1 MTMDRLDTMRVFVAV
16 AEARGFAA
24 GARRLGLSAPVVT
37 RAVAALERRLGARL
51 LQRTTRIVR
60 LTEAGTRYLADCRR
74 ILAEVDNAEESLRAP
89 DGKPR
94 GALNVTASR
103 IFGRMFVAPLVLEF
117 IDAHREVTVRTV
129 LDDHVIDL
137 IEAGID
143 VAVRIGPLADSS
155 FTATRVGSVRRV
167 LCASPDYLVK
177 HGTPRKPADLE
188 ALDALVF
195 SGASAR
201 SEWTLG
207 TGRAARTVR
216 PRSLLSIND
225 ADVIIAAAIA
235 GHGVARVLSYQVGD
249 AVAAGSLVRLLPS
262 FEPPP
267 IPVSVVCPAGRNSS
281 PKVRAFFD
289 FTVARLRAASWLS

>member
-1 MTMDRLDTMRVFVAV
+1 MDHLDSMRVFVAV
-16 AEARGFAA
+16 AEARGFAS
-24 GARRLGLSAPVVT
+24 GARRVGRSAPVVT
-37 RAVAALERRLGARL
+37 RAVAELERRLGTRL

-74 ILAEVDNAEESLRAP
+74 ILAEVAVAEESLRAP

-103 IFGRMFVAPLVLEF
+103 IFGRMFVTPLVLDFLE
-117 IDAHREVTVRTV
+117 AHREITIRTV

-143 VAVRIGPLADSS
+143 VAVRIGPLPDSS

-167 LCASPDYLVK
+167 LCASPGYLAR

-195 SGASAR
+195 AGASAR

-207 TGRAARTVR
+207 SGRAARTVR
-216 PRSLLSIND
+216 PRSTLSTND
-225 ADVIIAAAIA
+225 ADVSIAAAIA

-249 AVAAGSLVRLLPS
+249 EVAAGRLVRVLAP

-289 FTVARLRAASWLS
+289 FAVARLRAASWLS

>member
-1 MTMDRLDTMRVFVAV
+1 MDRLDTMRVFVAV

-24 GARRLGLSAPVVT
+24 GARRLALSAPVVT
-37 RAVAALERRLGARL
+37 RAVAALERRLGTRL

-60 LTEAGTRYLADCRR
+60 LTEAGNRYLADCRR
-74 ILAEVDNAEESLRAP
+74 ILAEVDSAEETLRSP
-89 DGKPR
+89 DGQPR
-94 GALNVTASR
+94 GTLHVTASR
-103 IFGRMFVAPLVLEF
+103 IFGRMFVAPIVLDFLE
-117 IDAHREVTVRTV
+117 AHREVTVRTL
-129 LDDHVIDL
+129 LDDHVVDL
-137 IEAGID
+137 IEAGVD

-167 LCASPDYLVK
+167 LCASPAYLAR
-177 HGTPRKPADLE
+177 HGTPRRPADLE

-207 TGRAARTVR
+207 SGRAVRTVR

-235 GHGVARVLSYQVGD
+235 GHGVARVLSYQVGE
-249 AVAAGSLVRLLPS
+249 AVAAGTLVRLLTPFCHHRS
-262 FEPPP
+262 
-267 IPVSVVCPAGRNSS
+267 R
-281 PKVRAFFD
+281 
-289 FTVARLRAASWLS
+289 

>member
-1 MTMDRLDTMRVFVAV
+1 MDQLDTMRVFVAV

-24 GARRLGLSAPVVT
+24 GARRVGRSAPVVT
-37 RAVAALERRLGARL
+37 RAVAGLERRLGTRL
-51 LQRTTRIVR
+51 LQRTTRVVR

-74 ILAEVDNAEESLRAP
+74 ILAEVASAEESLRAP

-94 GALNVTASR
+94 GALHVAASR
-103 IFGRMFVAPLVLEF
+103 IFGRMFVTPLVLDFLE
-117 IDAHREVTVRTV
+117 AHREVTVHTL
-129 LDDHVIDL
+129 LDDQVVDL

-143 VAVRIGPLADSS
+143 VAVRIGALPDSS

-167 LCASPDYLVK
+167 LCASPGYLER
-177 HGTPRKPADLE
+177 HGMPRKPADLE

-207 TGRAARTVR
+207 SGRAARTVR
-216 PRSLLSIND
+216 PRSMLSTND

-235 GHGVARVLSYQVGD
+235 GHGVARVLSYQVSD
-249 AVAAGSLVRLLPS
+249 AVADGRLTRLLTA

-267 IPVSVVCPAGRNSS
+267 IPVSVVCPAGRGSS

-289 FTVARLRAASWLS
+289 FAVARLRAATWLS

>member
-1 MTMDRLDTMRVFVAV
+1 MDRLDTMRVFVAV

-24 GARRLGLSAPVVT
+24 GARRLGRSAPVVT
-37 RAVAALERRLGARL
+37 RAVADLERRLGARL

-60 LTEAGTRYLADCRR
+60 LTEAGTRYLSDCRR
-74 ILAEVDNAEESLRAP
+74 ILAEVDAAEESLHAP

-103 IFGRMFVAPLVLEF
+103 IFGRMFVTPLVLDF
-117 IDAHREVTVRTV
+117 LAAHREITVRTV

-137 IEAGID
+137 IEAGVD
-143 VAVRIGPLADSS
+143 VAVRIGPLPDSS
-155 FTATRVGSVRRV
+155 FAATRVGQVRRV
-167 LCASPDYLVK
+167 LCASPGYLAR

-207 TGRAARTVR
+207 NGRAARTVR
-216 PRSLLSIND
+216 PRSVLSTND
-225 ADVIIAAAIA
+225 TDVIIAAALA
-235 GHGVARVLSYQVGD
+235 GHGIARVLSYQVGD
-249 AVAAGSLVRLLPS
+249 AVAAGKLVRLLAP
-262 FEPPP
+262 FEPAP
-267 IPVSVVCPAGRNSS
+267 IPVSVVCPAGRGSS

-289 FTVARLRAASWLS
+289 FAVARLRAASWLS

>member
-1 MTMDRLDTMRVFVAV
+1 LDKLDAMRVFVAV

-24 GARRLGLSAPVVT
+24 GARRLGMSAPVVT
-37 RAVAALERRLGARL
+37 RAVAALEKRLGTTL

-74 ILAEVDNAEESLRAP
+74 ILAEVGAAEDSLRSR

-94 GALNVTASR
+94 GALNITASR
-103 IFGRMFVAPLVLEF
+103 LFGRMFVAPIVLDFLNEY
-117 IDAHREVTVRTV
+117 REISVRTV
-129 LDDHVIDL
+129 LDDHIIDL

-143 VAVRIGPLADSS
+143 VAIRIGPLPDSS

-167 LCASPDYLVK
+167 FCASPDYLEL
-177 HGTPRKPADLE
+177 HATPRRPADLE

-195 SGASAR
+195 AGASTR

-207 TGRAARTVR
+207 SGRAARTVR
-216 PRSLLSIND
+216 PRSVLSIND
-225 ADVIIAAAIA
+225 ADVIVAAALA
-235 GHGVARVLSYQVGD
+235 GHGVARLLSYQVGNE
-249 AVAAGSLVRLLPS
+249 VAAGKLVRLLTP

-267 IPVSVVCPAGRNSS
+267 IPVSVVCPAGRHGSA
-281 PKVRAFFD
+281 KVRAFFD
-289 FTVARLRAASWLS
+289 FAVARLRAASWLG

>member
-1 MTMDRLDTMRVFVAV
+1 MDQLDAMRVFVAV

-24 GARRLGLSAPVVT
+24 GARRVGRSAPVAT
-37 RAVAALERRLGARL
+37 RAVARLERRLGTRL

-74 ILAEVDNAEESLRAP
+74 IFAELDAAEESLRAP

-103 IFGRMFVAPLVLEF
+103 IFGRMFVTPLVLDFLET
-117 IDAHREVTVRTV
+117 HREVSIRTV

-137 IEAGID
+137 IEAGMD
-143 VAVRIGPLADSS
+143 VAVRIGPLPDSS

-167 LCASPDYLVK
+167 LCASPGYLAR

-188 ALDALVF
+188 GLDALVF

-207 TGRAARTVR
+207 AGRAARTVR
-216 PRSLLSIND
+216 PKSTLSTND
-225 ADVIIAAAIA
+225 ADVIIAAALA
-235 GHGVARVLSYQVGD
+235 GHGVARLLSYQIGD
-249 AVAAGSLVRLLPS
+249 AVAAGKLVRLLLP

-267 IPVSVVCPAGRNSS
+267 IPVSVVCPAGRNGSA
-281 PKVRAFFD
+281 KVRAFFD
-289 FTVARLRAASWLS
+289 FAVARLRAASWLS

>member
-1 MTMDRLDTMRVFVAV
+1 MDRLDTMRVFVAV

-24 GARRLGLSAPVVT
+24 GARRLALSAPVVT
-37 RAVAALERRLGARL
+37 RAVAALERRLGTRL

-60 LTEAGTRYLADCRR
+60 LTEAGNRYLADCRR
-74 ILAEVDNAEESLRAP
+74 ILAEVDSAEETLRSP
-89 DGKPR
+89 DGQPR
-94 GALNVTASR
+94 GTLHVTASR
-103 IFGRMFVAPLVLEF
+103 IFGRMFVAPIVLDFLE
-117 IDAHREVTVRTV
+117 AHREVTVRTL
-129 LDDHVIDL
+129 LDDHVVDL

-167 LCASPDYLVK
+167 LCASPAYLAR
-177 HGTPRKPADLE
+177 HGTPRRPADLE

-201 SEWTLG
+201 SAWTLG
-207 TGRAARTVR
+207 SGRAVRTVR

-235 GHGVARVLSYQVGD
+235 GHGVARVLSYQVGE
-249 AVAAGSLVRLLPS
+249 AVAAGTLVRLLTP

-267 IPVSVVCPAGRNSS
+267 IPVSVVCPAGRNST
-281 PKVRAFFD
+281 PKVRAFSD
-289 FTVARLRAASWLS
+289 FAVARLRAASWLS

>member
-1 MTMDRLDTMRVFVAV
+1 MDRLDTMRVFVAV

-24 GARRLGLSAPVVT
+24 GARRLGRSAPVVT
-37 RAVAALERRLGARL
+37 RAVAALERRLGTRL

-74 ILAEVDNAEESLRAP
+74 ILTEVDAAEETLRSP

-94 GALNVTASR
+94 GALNITASR

-117 IDAHREVTVRTV
+117 LAAHREITVRAV
-129 LDDHVIDL
+129 FDDNVIDL
-137 IEAGID
+137 IEAGVD
-143 VAVRIGPLADSS
+143 VAVRIGALADSS

-167 LCASPDYLVK
+167 LCASPAYLER
-177 HGTPRKPADLE
+177 HGSPRKPADLE

-195 SGASAR
+195 SGANAR
-201 SEWTLG
+201 GEWTLG
-207 TGRAARTVR
+207 NGRAARTVR
-216 PRSLLSIND
+216 PRSILAIND

-235 GHGVARVLSYQVGD
+235 GQGVARVLSYQVGD
-249 AVAAGSLVRLLPS
+249 AVASGALVRLLTP

-289 FTVARLRAASWLS
+289 FAVARLRAASWLS

>member
-1 MTMDRLDTMRVFVAV
+1 MDRLDSMRVFVAV
-16 AEARGFAA
+16 AETRGFAA
-24 GARRLGLSAPVVT
+24 GARRLGRSAPVVT
-37 RAVAALERRLGARL
+37 RAVAALERRLGTRL

-74 ILAEVDNAEESLRAP
+74 ILAEVESSEETLRSP

-103 IFGRMFVAPLVLEF
+103 IFGRMFVTPVVLDF
-117 IDAHREVTVRTV
+117 LAAHREVTVRTV

-143 VAVRIGPLADSS
+143 VAVRIGPLPDSS

-167 LCASPDYLVK
+167 LCASPGYLAR

-195 SGASAR
+195 AGASAR

-207 TGRAARTVR
+207 SGRAARTVR
-216 PRSLLSIND
+216 PRSTLSTND
-225 ADVIIAAAIA
+225 ADVSIAAAIA

-249 AVAAGSLVRLLPS
+249 EVAAGRLVRLLTP

-289 FTVARLRAASWLS
+289 FAVARLRAASWLS

>member
-1 MTMDRLDTMRVFVAV
+1 MDQLDAMRVFVAV

-24 GARRLGLSAPVVT
+24 GARRVGRSAPVVT
-37 RAVAALERRLGARL
+37 RAVAELERRLGTRL

-60 LTEAGTRYLADCRR
+60 PTEAGTRYLADCRR
-74 ILAEVDNAEESLRAP
+74 ILAEVTASEDSLRDP

-103 IFGRMFVAPLVLEF
+103 IFGRMFVTPLVLDFLE
-117 IDAHREVTVRTV
+117 AHREITVHTR
-129 LDDHVIDL
+129 LDDQVIDL

-167 LCASPDYLVK
+167 LCASPGYLER
-177 HGTPRKPADLE
+177 HGMPRKPADLE
-188 ALDALVF
+188 DLDALVF
-195 SGASAR
+195 SGASVR

-207 TGRAARTVR
+207 NGRAARTVR
-216 PRSLLSIND
+216 PRSMLSTND

-235 GHGVARVLSYQVGD
+235 GHGVARLLSYQVSD
-249 AVAAGSLVRLLPS
+249 AVADGRLTRLLTP

-267 IPVSVVCPAGRNSS
+267 IPVSVVCPAGRASS

-289 FTVARLRAASWLS
+289 FAVARLRAATWLS

>member
-1 MTMDRLDTMRVFVAV
+1 MRVFVAV

-24 GARRLGLSAPVVT
+24 GARRLGRSAPVVT
-37 RAVAALERRLGARL
+37 RAVAELERRLGARL

-60 LTEAGTRYLADCRR
+60 LTEAGARYLADCRR
-74 ILAEVDNAEESLRAP
+74 ILAEVSAAEETLRAP
-89 DGKPR
+89 DDKPR

-103 IFGRMFVAPLVLEF
+103 IFGRMFVTPLVLEF
-117 IDAHREVTVRTV
+117 LAAHPEITVHTV
-129 LDDHVIDL
+129 FDDHVIDL
-137 IEAGID
+137 IEGGID
-143 VAVRIGPLADSS
+143 VAVRIGPLPDSS

-167 LCASPDYLVK
+167 LCASPAYLAR
-177 HGTPRKPADLE
+177 HGVPRQPADLE

-207 TGRAARTVR
+207 AGRAARTLR
-216 PRSLLSIND
+216 PRARLSTND
-225 ADVIIAAAIA
+225 ADAIIAAALA
-235 GHGVARVLSYQVGD
+235 GHGVARVLSYQVGE
-249 AVAAGSLVRLLPS
+249 AVAGGQLVRLLAQ

-267 IPVSVVCPAGRNSS
+267 IPVSVVCPAGRGGS

-289 FTVARLRAASWLS
+289 FAVERLRSASWL